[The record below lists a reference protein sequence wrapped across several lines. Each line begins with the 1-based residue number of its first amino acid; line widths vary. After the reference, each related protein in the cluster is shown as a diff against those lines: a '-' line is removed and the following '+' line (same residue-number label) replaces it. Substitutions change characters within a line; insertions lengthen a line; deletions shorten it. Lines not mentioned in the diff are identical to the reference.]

1 MNDKKLFTS
10 LKLGED
16 YDNLILFDNNEVLDI
31 IFEKNSNIE
40 FNYVDKR
47 NYKLQLNS
55 SFKKFDF
62 NIYVFLIMSLSLVFI
77 FSILLMMFLESNN
90 NQESPAIITNHDL
103 VLKQKFGLDL
113 LLEEIK
119 IGAKK

>member
-55 SFKKFDF
+55 SFKKFDC
-62 NIYVFLIMSLSLVFI
+62 NSYIFLIMSLSLVFI

-90 NQESPAIITNHDL
+90 NQESSVIISNHNI

-119 IGAKK
+119 TGAKK